1 MRIKKINKIKPWL
14 IQIQL
19 KAFLFG
25 PMFFFFLFFPEPRL
39 KTWKRKRR
47 RRPIIGN
54 KVHMGFFFF
63 FSTCWQCL
71 QEEEEDEEEGLCVC
85 CSLSRI
91 NTLVEGTLS
100 FTLLYFTFCLSW
112 KFFLEEIVRARCGMR
127 GWALWGATAF
137 GAVSWLSFFLKLL
150 LNTHCLQEEIQRN
163 NIFSHPP
170 RNWRLFPLV
179 IYWGKCSFSPWRTS
193 EPKPVNIE
201 T

>member
-1 MRIKKINKIKPWL
+1 MTYTNSVKGLPLRPDV
-14 IQIQL
+14 
-19 KAFLFG
+19 
-25 PMFFFFLFFPEPRL
+25 FFFSFLPRA
-39 KTWKRKRR
+39 KTENLEEEEATEANYRKQGAHG
-47 RRPIIGN
+47 I
-54 KVHMGFFFF
+54 FFF

-137 GAVSWLSFFLKLL
+137 GAVSWLSFFFKLL